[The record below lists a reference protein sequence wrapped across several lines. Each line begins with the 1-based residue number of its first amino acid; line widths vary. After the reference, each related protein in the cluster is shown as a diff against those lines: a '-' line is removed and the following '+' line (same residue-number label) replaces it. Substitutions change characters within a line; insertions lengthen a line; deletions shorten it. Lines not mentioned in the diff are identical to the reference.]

1 MDEGLPGTGR
11 FPHYSPVLHSVL
23 LRFLLFYGPLFVGFC
38 FSGEV
43 YGGFPIC
50 PFLTLKKPD
59 LH

>member
-1 MDEGLPGTGR
+1 MGEGLPVVSR
-11 FPHYSPVLHSVL
+11 FPYYSPVARRIL
-23 LRFLLFYGPLFVGFC
+23 LRFLLFHGSLFVGFC